1 VANITK
7 RSKISVVIPAFN
19 EEKYLPMCLKSL
31 QEQDFDGGYEV
42 IVVDNNSD
50 DDTAKVA
57 ASFGATVVREK
68 RRGICF
74 AREAGTEKAK
84 GEIVVST
91 DADCTLPKDWLQKI
105 SDTFEKYPE
114 IVAATGSFQFAPK
127 PRWGK
132 FYSMSLFKAV
142 KHFYKLTGKILYTP
156 ASNFAFKKSVWEE
169 IGGYNTALTQG
180 GDENDLFKR
189 LRAKGDAKYISNNC
203 VMTSSRRLAKGLY
216 HSLFISLI
224 GFYLLDYYVA
234 AKVSGKS
241 ALGHYPAY
249 REDYGAKK
257 QTLIEVISG
266 VAITVLITAL
276 LIALVF
282 RISPIRA
289 ERLTTSRYH
298 RVAHFVK
305 DKSKKTAMAQ
315 TLRGYVFK
323 VRHPHFVKPDID
335 L

>member
-1 VANITK
+1 VSHITK

-19 EEKYLPMCLKSL
+19 EEKYLPICLKSL
-31 QEQDFDGGYEV
+31 QEQDFDGDYEL
-42 IVVDNNSD
+42 IVVDNNSE

-57 ASFGATVVREK
+57 ASFEAIVVSEK
-68 RRGICF
+68 RPGICF
-74 AREAGTEKAK
+74 ARQAGTEKASS
-84 GEIVVST
+84 EIVVST

-105 SDTFEKYPE
+105 YDTFQKHPD
-114 IVAATGSFQFAPK
+114 IVAATGSFQFSAK
-127 PRWGK
+127 PRWGR
-132 FYSMSLFKAV
+132 FYSISLFKAV
-142 KHFYKLTGKILYTP
+142 KHFFKLTGIILYTP

-189 LRAKGDAKYISNNC
+189 LRAKGNARYISDNC
-203 VMTSSRRLAKGLY
+203 IQTSSRRLAKGLY
-216 HSLFISLI
+216 YSLFVSLL
-224 GFYLLDYYVA
+224 GFYILDYYVA

-257 QTLIEVISG
+257 QTLIETIG
-266 VAITVLITAL
+266 GAAITILISAI
-276 LIALVF
+276 LIGLVF
-282 RISPIRA
+282 RISPVRA
-289 ERLTTSRYH
+289 ERLTTSKYH

-305 DKSKKTAMAQ
+305 DKSKKITVNETM
-315 TLRGYVFK
+315 RKYVFK
-323 VRHPHFVKPDID
+323 VRHPHLIKPDID